1 MTFSKSDLRKLSS
14 NRGLNYLLSSD
25 PPNPVAVLDRL
36 KYDSQLKVLQIELV
50 KLQNWVVDNNERIL
64 IIFEGGEFAGKGLTI
79 KAFTEHMN
87 PRSARV
93 VALPKP
99 NDIEAGQWY
108 FQRYINRLPR
118 PGEIVFFD
126 RSWYNRAMVE
136 PVNGFCTAKEY
147 DQFMSEVNHFERM
160 IHNDGIII
168 IKLFMSITKE
178 VQASRIKMVQKNPLR
193 RWELTKVDL
202 HAQKLWDKYKTYEQA
217 IFKQTNTKK
226 VPWKVIDGNDP
237 QAAHL
242 AAIKYVLSKIPYK
255 AN

>member
-1 MTFSKSDLRKLSS
+1 MAFSKSDLTKLSS
-14 NRGLNYLLSSD
+14 SRGLTYLLSMQIPD
-25 PPNPVAVLDRL
+25 PAAVLKRM
-36 KYDSQLKVLQIELV
+36 KYDSNLKKLQIELV
-50 KLQNWVVDNNERIL
+50 KLQNWVVDHSERVM
-64 IIFEGGEFAGKGLTI
+64 IIFEGGEFAGKGMAI
-79 KAFTEHMN
+79 KAFTEHLN

-99 NDIEAGQWY
+99 NEIEAGQWY
-108 FQRYINRLPR
+108 FQRYINQLPK

-136 PVNGFCTAKEY
+136 PVNGFCTQKEY

-168 IKLFMSITKE
+168 IKLFMSITKDI
-178 VQASRIKMVQKNPLR
+178 QARRIQMVKKNPLR

-202 HAQKLWDKYKTYEQA
+202 NAQKLWDKYQSYEQA
-217 IFKQTNTKK
+217 ILKQTSTKK

-237 QAAHL
+237 EEAHL
-242 AAIKYVLSKIPYK
+242 AAIKYVLTQIAYREV
-255 AN
+255 